1 MAIIVT
7 RTATM
12 TILEKRITP
21 FIDCES
27 SPQWAKYTFSHNIIA
42 NGEQIKGFLLLS
54 DDQGVMALK
63 KTFFVLENVRWS
75 FVKAFTSF
83 CTWAH

>member
-1 MAIIVT
+1 MAI
-7 RTATM
+7 TAIKTANM
-12 TILEKRITP
+12 TILGKRITP
-21 FIDCES
+21 LIDSES
-27 SPQWAKYTFSHNIIA
+27 SPKWAKYTFSHNIIA
-42 NGEQIKGFLLLS
+42 NGEQIKEFLLLS
-54 DDQGVMALK
+54 DGQGVMALK